1 MTGVVEKSR
10 RIARRGLVVLAV
22 TATMAISGVAFASWT
37 LSGSGEG
44 TAAAANALGL
54 TSVSISVDDALYPG
68 ATSDA
73 TITVSNPNP
82 FPVSITAV
90 DFTGSVAVTGDPEG
104 CTVFDDHEVAFADA
118 SSLSLFVD
126 ANAVDAEVTLPNAV
140 TMGPTAADEC
150 QNQTFTQAFT
160 LDAES
165 TVAP

>member
-10 RIARRGLVVLAV
+10 RIARRGLVVLSV

-37 LSGSGEG
+37 LSGNGTG
-44 TAAAANALGL
+44 TAGATNALDL
-54 TSVSISVDDALYPG
+54 TDIIISVDDPLYPG

-73 TITVSNPNP
+73 TITVTNPNP

-90 DFTGSVAVTGDPEG
+90 DFTGSVAVTGDPSG
-104 CTVFDDHEVAFADA
+104 CTVFDDHAVTFANA

-126 ANAVDAEVTLPNAV
+126 ANAEDAEVTLPSAV
-140 TMGPTAADEC
+140 TMGSTAADAC
-150 QNQTFTQAFT
+150 QDRTFTQAFT

-165 TVAP
+165 TTP

>member
-37 LSGSGEG
+37 LSGSGTG
-44 TAAAANALGL
+44 TAGAANALGL
-54 TSVSISVDDALYPG
+54 TSVSISVADSLYPG

-73 TITVSNPNP
+73 TITVTNPNP

-90 DFTGSVAVTGDPEG
+90 DFTGSVAVTGDPAG
-104 CTVFDDHEVAFADA
+104 CTDSVDHAVSFADS

-126 ANAVDAEVTLPNAV
+126 ANADAATVTLPGAV
-140 TMGPTAADEC
+140 TMGSTAADAC
-150 QNQTFTQAFT
+150 QGQTFTQAFT

-165 TVAP
+165 TTP